1 MIREIVDGEL
11 TPMLTRYGFQK
22 FGKNNPSYHRSR
34 DERVEIVD
42 VQGGKANR
50 RDDGTFTVN
59 VAVFFP
65 TLDPI
70 VTPYPVDGRP
80 GEVNCPVRV
89 RISQLDADGRLL
101 PEWTDRWWS
110 FDPATDVAALGA
122 EVAGAVEARALPFLD
137 RLAPREDL
145 LASIRAGQPR
155 VAGMWVAAIAAW
167 AGDAPL
173 AERLL
178 EAELR
183 PLSGRMYGLQRRRAA
198 IIAQGLGLDLPGPD
212 SIPEHEVKV
221 TVLHPPDSSRDE
233 HDEIYWTLYSGLT
246 RTLPEDGPDYLQ
258 HITGVRHGRVEARL
272 YGPDPVALA
281 ELIRPLLD
289 EVAALP
295 AGTGHPVCAVD
306 GGQDARVCSNQEA

>member
-1 MIREIVDGEL
+1 
-11 TPMLTRYGFQK
+11 
-22 FGKNNPSYHRSR
+22 
-34 DERVEIVD
+34 
-42 VQGGKANR
+42 
-50 RDDGTFTVN
+50 
-59 VAVFFP
+59 
-65 TLDPI
+65 
-70 VTPYPVDGRP
+70 VDGRP

-89 RISQLDADGRLL
+89 RISQLDAEGRLL

-137 RLAPREDL
+137 RLAPRQDL

-306 GGQDARVCSNQEA
+306 GGQDARVCSNQDA